1 MEEKELKAKDIPM
14 GYPLCFNEECA
25 EKGKCM
31 HFQARLLM
39 PERRYFGSAV
49 FPLAWKDGKCKC
61 FKEKKLVN
69 KAWGFTKIYDNV
81 PQRQKAEARACVHS
95 FFGRGNGPYYR
106 VHHGENKLSPK
117 EQEEILKILA
127 KFGSIEGIQFDHYV
141 TDWDFDY

>member
-1 MEEKELKAKDIPM
+1 MEEKELKAKDIPK

-31 HFQARLLM
+31 HYQARLLM
-39 PERRYFGSAV
+39 PDSRYFGSAV

-95 FFGRGNGPYYR
+95 FFVEAMAHIIGFIMVRISFHQR
-106 VHHGENKLSPK
+106 SRKR
-117 EQEEILKILA
+117 
-127 KFGSIEGIQFDHYV
+127 F
-141 TDWDFDY
+141 